1 MIILAAD
8 LGHTRTGLALCG
20 KEEMLA
26 FPLKVVVQRDPD
38 RLAEEIGAEAKAAG
52 AELLAL
58 GLPRNMDGTEG
69 DSARFAREMGEKL
82 KELTGLPVAFVDER
96 GTTITA
102 HGYLNQTNTRG
113 KKRRAVVDAVAAVVI
128 LEDFL
133 QSRRNARSRA
143 SQEEEQQ
150 KEHKTQDTEEKA

>member
-8 LGHTRTGLALCG
+8 LGHARTGLAMCG
-20 KEEMLA
+20 KEELLA
-26 FPLKVVVQRDPD
+26 FPLKVISQRDPD
-38 RLAEEIGAEAKAAG
+38 KLAEQIGAEAKAAG
-52 AELLAL
+52 AELLVL

-82 KELTGLPVAFVDER
+82 RALTGLPVELVDER

-113 KKRRAVVDAVAAVVI
+113 KKRKAVVDAVAAVVI

-133 QSRRNARSRA
+133 RGRRNRR
-143 SQEEEQQ
+143 EE
-150 KEHKTQDTEEKA
+150 